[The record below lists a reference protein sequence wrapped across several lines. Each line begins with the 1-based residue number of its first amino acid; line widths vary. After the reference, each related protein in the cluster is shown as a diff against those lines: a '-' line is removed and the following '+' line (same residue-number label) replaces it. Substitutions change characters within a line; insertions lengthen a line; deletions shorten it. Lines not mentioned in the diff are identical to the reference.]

1 MKPNFSEIV
10 CIVDRSGSMAPIRD
24 DAIGGFN
31 AFIDDQKKLPGEA
44 QLTLVL
50 FDHEYLVVHD
60 GVPLA
65 EVPPLNRVTFQPRGM
80 TALLD
85 AVGKAIDDVGQ
96 RRLAKMAEA
105 ERPSNVI
112 VAILTDGKENASQHY
127 NHDQIADKIKHQEEK
142 YSWEFFFLGANI
154 DVQSVA
160 KTMNI
165 RADNALPFAATKE
178 GIRSANKTMSAMVG
192 RARGQS
198 KK

>member
-1 MKPNFSEIV
+1 MKQNFSEIV
-10 CIVDRSGSMAPIRD
+10 CIVDRSGSMSPIRD

-31 AFIDDQKKLPGEA
+31 TFLEDQKQLPGEA

-50 FDHEYLVVHD
+50 FDHEYLVIHN
-60 GVPLA
+60 GVPLGHVA
-65 EVPPLNRVTFQPRGM
+65 PLNKETFQPRGM

-85 AVGKAIDDVGQ
+85 AVGKTIDAVGQ
-96 RRLAKMAEA
+96 RLAQMAEA
-105 ERPSNVI
+105 ERPSKVI
-112 VAILTDGKENASQHY
+112 VAILTDGKENASQQY

-154 DVQSVA
+154 DVKSVA

-165 RADNALPFAATKE
+165 RADNALPFVATKA
-178 GIRSANKTMSAMVG
+178 GIREANKTMSAMVG
-192 RARGQS
+192 RARTQS